1 MGVDLVPQALLL
13 ERCAKA
19 GFQQNRI
26 ERFEQIIDGA
36 ELDTTRHAVQLGQGR
51 NHDHGKIAQPRLIL
65 EPSEHLEPVDLRH
78 HDVEQDEVEGVRLEP
93 RDRLFAVTRG
103 LDVDIALEI
112 EMQLQRVDVV
122 VVVIDDEDAGG
133 SSLRSILGHRA
144 VPMNAGRRTLDHV
157 PLISNHRLAS
167 RAHGLLVPA
176 EAVIPSLSW
185 SGAFAGMTGG
195 RQDIDVHPCG
205 WFLGAESF

>member
-1 MGVDLVPQALLL
+1 
-13 ERCAKA
+13 
-19 GFQQNRI
+19 
-26 ERFEQIIDGA
+26 
-36 ELDTTRHAVQLGQGR
+36 
-51 NHDHGKIAQPRLIL
+51 
-65 EPSEHLEPVDLRH
+65 
-78 HDVEQDEVEGVRLEP
+78 
-93 RDRLFAVTRG
+93 
-103 LDVDIALEI
+103 
-112 EMQLQRVDVV
+112 
-122 VVVIDDEDAGG
+122 
-133 SSLRSILGHRA
+133 
-144 VPMNAGRRTLDHV
+144 MNAGRRTLDHV